1 MERHLWL
8 GFYTVVHQRTKKK
21 KFIEI
26 VEFVSNTHCR
36 LKRLNNNNNNITK
49 SDLYLL
55 GEL

>member
-8 GFYTVVHQRTKKK
+8 DFYTVVHQRTKKK

-36 LKRLNNNNNNITK
+36 LKRLNNNNITK